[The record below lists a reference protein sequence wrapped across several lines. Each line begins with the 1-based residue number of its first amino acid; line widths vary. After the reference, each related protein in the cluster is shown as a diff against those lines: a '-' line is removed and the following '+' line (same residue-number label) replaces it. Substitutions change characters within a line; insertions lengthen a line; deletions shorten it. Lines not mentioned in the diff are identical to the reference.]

1 MSHVATIEIEIT
13 NLQDL
18 QVACEELGLEFIE
31 GQQTYRWY
39 GEHIGDF
46 ALPAGFEESDLGR
59 CDHAIKLTDAAEMTS
74 IDKRREEFLKSCAEV
89 NHVPSADTLAIVCQ
103 RPYEIGVARRRDG
116 KPGWTLLWDFFQ
128 GGYGLQD
135 VIGEN
140 ANRLK
145 QAIATA
151 ASIRTMKMQGFRCER
166 KQLPSGA
173 VQLNFV
179 RG

>member
-18 QVACEELGLEFIE
+18 QAACEELGLEFVE
-31 GQQTYRWY
+31 GQQTYNCYHFGQSPDEIRKDWE
-39 GEHIGDF
+39 GCFEDTDSLDKFLSG
-46 ALPAGFEESDLGR
+46 LMPSGFSLSDVGK
-59 CDHAIKLTDAAEMTS
+59 CEHAIRLTEGRS
-74 IDKRREEFLKSCAEV
+74 EQS
-89 NHVPSADTLAIVCQ
+89 
-103 RPYEIGVARRRDG
+103 YEIGLARRRDG
-116 KPGWTLLWDFFQ
+116 KPGWCLLWDEC
-128 GGYGLQD
+128 GGLKKRVG
-135 VIGEN
+135 IG

-166 KQLPSGA
+166 KQLPTGA